1 MSIAGIEGSMFIL
14 LLLIASAFDLKTRQ
28 IPNRLSLAL
37 CVVGLLRFSPFSA
50 LSGLLITGLPYLL
63 AAMFSGGKIGGGD
76 IKLMAACGFVLGP
89 IYGTLQ
95 SILGLALVLLFAVAI
110 SFRSGSQAVKQTA
123 LPLAPFLAVGGIVA
137 FFLSHSS
144 IFPR

>member
-1 MSIAGIEGSMFIL
+1 MSILSVEAICFIL
-14 LLLIASAFDLKTRQ
+14 LLLLASICDLRTRQ
-28 IPNRLSLAL
+28 IPNSLSL
-37 CVVGLLRFSPFSA
+37 VIVIVGLLNFSPFTA

-63 AAMFSGGKIGGGD
+63 AAIFTRGKIGGGD

-95 SILGLALVLLFAVAI
+95 SILGLVLVLLFAVAI
-110 SFRSGSQAVKQTA
+110 SFRFGFQAAKQTT

-137 FFLSHSS
+137 FILSH
-144 IFPR
+144 